1 MGQVRPQRRRMVT
14 TGLEGPTVTETGDD
28 SLGTPLFRRTFIHTL
43 EQALLAG
50 TPQDSARLELP
61 GRPDQT
67 IDWLIL
73 TLTPETWDVGPS
85 HPVCTPYYKLMHDTQ
100 AAANRT

>member
-1 MGQVRPQRRRMVT
+1 M
-14 TGLEGPTVTETGDD
+14 GLEGPTVTETGDD

-43 EQALLAG
+43 EHALLAR

-67 IDWLIL
+67 ID
-73 TLTPETWDVGPS
+73 
-85 HPVCTPYYKLMHDTQ
+85 
-100 AAANRT
+100 